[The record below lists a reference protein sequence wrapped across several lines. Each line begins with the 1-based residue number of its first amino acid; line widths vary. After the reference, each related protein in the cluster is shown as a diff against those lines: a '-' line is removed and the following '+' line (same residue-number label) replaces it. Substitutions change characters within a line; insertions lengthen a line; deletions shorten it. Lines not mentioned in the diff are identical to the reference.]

1 MVRFR
6 DVAAAAG
13 VEVRAFVKAAVWGDY
28 DNDRF
33 PDLYV
38 SVLGG
43 ANRLY
48 RNRGDGSFEDV
59 AAELG
64 VAGPRQSFPAWFWD
78 VDNDG
83 NHDLFVSSYTG
94 DRGGLGFVAA
104 SYQGFP
110 GPWELARLYRNTGG
124 GRFED
129 PGFGNRWLGLLLV
142 GTESNRSAIGAR
154 IRVDLVDAD
163 DGTRSIHRRVGGG
176 GSFGGNPL
184 RQTIGLGRP
193 ASVEKVEVYW
203 PTTDSTQ
210 TFAGVE
216 MDRLYRVVEGVLEL
230 EALADR

>member
-1 MVRFR
+1 MQKGHAVVFGALGPQPGR
-6 DVAAAAG
+6 
-13 VEVRAFVKAAVWGDY
+13 RAFV
-28 DNDRF
+28 
-33 PDLYV
+33 
-38 SVLGG
+38 
-43 ANRLY
+43 
-48 RNRGDGSFEDV
+48 DV
-59 AAELG
+59 T
-64 VAGPRQSFPAWFWD
+64 S
-78 VDNDG
+78 
-83 NHDLFVSSYTG
+83 
-94 DRGGLGFVAA
+94 
-104 SYQGFP
+104 
-110 GPWELARLYRNTGG
+110 ARLYRNTGG

-129 PGFGNRWLGLLLV
+129 PGFEQMGGAFPGDGFGDALFENPGFGNRWLGLLPV